1 MPLVVAGAS
10 KII

>member
-1 MPLVVAGAS
+1 MPFVIAGAS